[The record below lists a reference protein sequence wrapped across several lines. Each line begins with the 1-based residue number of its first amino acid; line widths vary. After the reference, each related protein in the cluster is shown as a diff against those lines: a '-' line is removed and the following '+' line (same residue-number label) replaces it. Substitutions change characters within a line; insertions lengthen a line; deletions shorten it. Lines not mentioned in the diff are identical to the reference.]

1 MLKSSMHT
9 LYESAEPSDRL
20 ATEINSK
27 KNTQMYMAVPCKTNS
42 VIIKLST
49 SVLNNTSVFKKNDLI
64 SDELLS
70 TLNELITQP
79 HVKRMFS
86 SNIRI
91 YDKTAN
97 TANNDDTVTNP
108 NYDIYVDHVVDM
120 RDNEHTSC
128 EWFTVTN
135 KKMLLNILNEIAK
148 YYMSNLILCVLDD
161 ITYYAETSVDE
172 KEAQILTDLLN
183 SKYVTMLVS
192 KAREEFNNLK
202 LIVELLNT

>member
-1 MLKSSMHT
+1 MLKSNIHT
-9 LYESAEPSDRL
+9 LYESAELSERL

-27 KNTQMYMAVPCKTNS
+27 KNTQMYMAVPFRANS

-49 SVLNNTSVFKKNDLI
+49 SVLNNTPVFEKNDLI

-70 TLNELITQP
+70 TLNELTTQS
-79 HVKRMFS
+79 HIKRSFAH
-86 SNIRI
+86 NIII

-97 TANNDDTVTNP
+97 TANNDDAITNTH
-108 NYDIYVDHVVDM
+108 YDIYIDHVVDM
-120 RDNEHTSC
+120 QDDEHTTC

-161 ITYYAETSVDE
+161 ISYYEATCINE
-172 KEAQILTDLLN
+172 KEAQMYTDLLN
-183 SKYVTMLVS
+183 SEYVTMLVS
-192 KAREEFNNLK
+192 KAKVEFNNLK
-202 LIVELLNT
+202 LIVKLLNI